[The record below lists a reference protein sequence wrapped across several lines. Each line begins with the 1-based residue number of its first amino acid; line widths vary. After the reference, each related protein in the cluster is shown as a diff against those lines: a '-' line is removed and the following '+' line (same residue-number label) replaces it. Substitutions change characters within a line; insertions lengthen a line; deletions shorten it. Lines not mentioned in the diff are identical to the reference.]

1 MTSEKFRRGVL
12 MKQEHKILAMV
23 RPRTYYG
30 ELHGLASPQNSV
42 RSRRRFALAAP
53 PAPLSLRTVECRVS
67 GLSGVTVACPDFT
80 HWLGGTDGSQFVH

>member
-1 MTSEKFRRGVL
+1 MTSEKFGLGVF

-30 ELHGLASPQNSV
+30 QLHGLASPQNLV

-53 PAPLSLRTVECRVS
+53 APPSLHTVECRVS
-67 GLSGVTVACPDFT
+67 DLSGVTVACPDFT